1 MASVSDSSL
10 VNSAKNYDES
20 SICKLE
26 IEGDLSGHRVK
37 KLEDEFAE
45 ALSSMTYKKVVL
57 NISTA
62 HNIDS
67 PGLALC
73 VGLYKECLKKKIDF
87 LIIANQDICKI
98 IKLVNLDRILPIKE
112 SN

>member
-1 MASVSDSSL
+1 MPPISDKSL
-10 VNSAKNYDES
+10 VNSAKKQDES
-20 SICKLE
+20 SVCKLE
-26 IEGDLSGHRVK
+26 IDGDLSGHRVK
-37 KLEDEFAE
+37 KLEDDFAE
-45 ALSSMTYKKVVL
+45 ALSSITYKKVIL

-73 VGLYKECLKKKIDF
+73 VGLYKECLNKKIE
-87 LIIANQDICKI
+87 LEILANQDICQI

-112 SN
+112 LD

>member
-1 MASVSDSSL
+1 MPSVSDDSL

-26 IEGDLSGHRVK
+26 IDGDLSGHHVR
-37 KLEDEFAE
+37 KLEDDFSE
-45 ALSSMTYKKVVL
+45 ALSSITYQKVIL

-73 VGLYKECLKKKIDF
+73 VGLYKECLNKKMEF
-87 LIIANQDICKI
+87 EIIANQDICKI

-112 SN
+112 SD

>member
-1 MASVSDSSL
+1 MPSVSDNSL
-10 VNSAKNYDES
+10 VNSAKDYNES

-37 KLEDEFAE
+37 KLEEDFAE
-45 ALSSMTYKKVVL
+45 ALSAITYKKVIL

-73 VGLYKECLKKKIDF
+73 VGLYKECLKKKMEF
-87 LIIANQDICKI
+87 EIIANHDICKI

-112 SN
+112 SD